1 MIIRLS
7 EIDDT
12 LVVTGSMEASRFMEV
27 EGNEFHIAT
36 PVQYT
41 LTVKKFDNLL
51 AITGPVTFEA
61 FFTCGRCLEEFRQ
74 SIAMDMDIRLVPKTE
89 IPQASEFELKDEDMD
104 VYYYESDEIDLDPF
118 IYEETLLDMPI
129 RPICSMDCKGLCGAC
144 GKNKNFETCDC
155 NETSHTLLGEKL
167 KSFLN

>member
-12 LVVTGSMEASRFMEV
+12 LVVKGSMEASRFMEV
-27 EGNEFHIAT
+27 ENNEFHIAA

-51 AITGPVTFEA
+51 AVTGPVTFEA
-61 FFTCGRCLEEFRQ
+61 LFTCGRCLEEFRQ
-74 SIAMDMDIRLVPKTE
+74 SIAMDMDIRLVPQTE
-89 IPQASEFELKDEDMD
+89 IPQASEFELKDEDMN

-118 IYEETLLDMPI
+118 IYEEVLLDMPF
-129 RPICSMDCKGLCGAC
+129 RPICSADCEGLCGIC
-144 GKNKNFETCDC
+144 GKNKNLETCNC
-155 NETSHTLLGEKL
+155 NETSRTLLGEKL